1 LTLSWSI
8 FDGFLRNAEYRE
20 QSALTKI
27 ADLDVKAALRNVEI
41 DVREAQVSLANQKAA
56 LKQAEVALDVARKNA
71 QETSEL
77 YRQGL
82 ASALQVADATVSLFE
97 AEVAQVRQRFNLG
110 ISFLN
115 LEAALGL
122 DPFGK
127 EPVR

>member
-1 LTLSWSI
+1 MV
-8 FDGFLRNAEYRE
+8 
-20 QSALTKI
+20 KI
-27 ADLDVKAALRNVEI
+27 AELDVKAALRGVEV
-41 DVREAQVSLANQKAA
+41 DVREAQVSVASQRAA

-82 ASALQVADATVSLFE
+82 ATALEVADSTVRLFE

-110 ISFLN
+110 IAFLN